1 MANVDRIIPFLINI
15 GEIIPTRSKA
25 TLLDEMAMALN
36 ECINLYAKSLKK
48 LGKINRISICFWPVR
63 LIPLNE
69 TRACVCSYLLNKQE
83 KLSVGKFAEVPPKP
97 DNIIKGSDIDSF
109 LSSLQSYNS
118 TYLKKS
124 KNFKRGTV
132 IQEALFS
139 AAEVDYFKNFFLNQY
154 NLNSL
159 NEPHFFLEGEPIPKS
174 INQAKIVQEVFEY
187 ISQKDVRMLDSYGQI
202 ITKLC
207 DQWLQRGSQ
216 DADKIRSK
224 KVDTSE
230 EEKQLAQLTKEIE
243 TEKARKIEG
252 TPEELVKSGKYKI
265 NDKTSDL
272 YSFNNA
278 IKNGVDRLKAAITK
292 NDLFEVESALKDLG
306 IKYNDLGNSLSRYN
320 TEIAQLR
327 KNVQK
332 EISDLERSK
341 QQKIRE
347 LERKKSEVES
357 KIHAKHS
364 ELSSDLSTTESTVV
378 KIKQEKQNCLDN
390 IEYVKDTEMGNVQN
404 FFKKYSIEINTQ
416 NVVVGIP
423 MFIFSF
429 VDPTTRRTTERAP
442 ILPLL
447 VKNGKIQKTKVTNAF
462 RTKLRDLMNKDNS
475 MINLV
480 EKGGEKGNLM
490 EMKNLDTKLEE
501 AINDLRINKI
511 LGKKEAERA
520 KEIIY
525 NLIW

>member
-97 DNIIKGSDIDSF
+97 DNIISGSDIDSF
-109 LSSLQSYNS
+109 LSSLQSYNA

-154 NLNSL
+154 SLNSL
-159 NEPHFFLEGEPIPKS
+159 SEPHFFLEGEPIPKS
-174 INQAKIVQEVFEY
+174 INQAKIVQEVFDY
-187 ISQKDVRMLDSYGQI
+187 ISQKDVRMLDNFGQI

-216 DADKIRSK
+216 DADKIRNK

-243 TEKARKIEG
+243 SEKAIKIEG
-252 TPEELVKSGKYKI
+252 TPEELVKSGKYKV
-265 NDKTSDL
+265 NDKTGDL
-272 YSFNNA
+272 YNNNNA
-278 IKNGVDRLKAAITK
+278 IKNGVDRLKAAINK

-306 IKYNDLGNSLSRYN
+306 IKYQDLGNSLNRYN

-347 LERKKSEVES
+347 LEQKKSEVER
-357 KIHAKHS
+357 KIQAKHS
-364 ELSSDLSTTESTVV
+364 ELSSEITTTETNVA

-390 IEYVKDTEMGNVQN
+390 IEYIKDTEMGNVQN
-404 FFKKYSIEINTQ
+404 FFKRYSIEINTQ
-416 NVVVGIP
+416 NVIVGIP
-423 MFIFSF
+423 MFIFYF

-447 VKNGKIQKTKVTNAF
+447 VQNGKVQKTKVTGAF
-462 RTKLRDLMNKDNS
+462 RAKLRDLMNKDNA

-490 EMKNLDTKLEE
+490 EMKNLDTRLEE

-520 KEIIY
+520 KNVIY